1 MDREQALA
9 IKRRDLSMWLD
20 SFFESYRTVMA
31 KTGYAKSLS
40 NAEKKRG
47 EIKKMIHDW
56 TPQTKVEQKKLFDD
70 QGPLS
75 PHNRRER

>member
-20 SFFESYRTVMA
+20 SFFESYRTKMEEARYTSSISRAEIA
-31 KTGYAKSLS
+31 K
-40 NAEKKRG
+40 N

-56 TPQTKVEQKKLFDD
+56 TPQTKVEQQKLFDA
-70 QGPLS
+70 QV
-75 PHNRRER
+75 RRER